1 VKIGYFCLQS
11 LWSIHKT
18 HDLELI
24 QSDLEAGHDVHV
36 VRPSAAL
43 RFSDTAPWDA
53 SRRRL
58 RNELRCFWTGMNLL
72 DGSVRIHSIDSL
84 LRNHAWAAEWHVAGI
99 PEARSREELDSFRF
113 HGHDAGNAVLSSLMW
128 VLRDTRVEPSAHR
141 DYVERALDTSVK
153 VYIAARA
160 FIETHRPDR
169 VVLFNGRMATFR
181 GVLRACQE
189 SSTPCWVHERGA
201 TLDRVCVAENTM
213 PHDTAWIGGQIVEA
227 WNGPAH
233 SDAEKRAIGRE
244 FYRRKRNKDGFN
256 WIAYTERQQPGILPF
271 APDEDRPIYSIF
283 TSSEF
288 ERFALRQYYRY
299 LLHAT
304 QLEGILDVA
313 RILERHRFPGLLV
326 IRIHP
331 NSLGEHPSLQEALE
345 RQATQDF
352 VRIAGPDSP
361 VDTYALIDAS
371 DKVFTFGST
380 VAMEVAHAG
389 KPSISFATSP
399 YQELNAVYR
408 PADREEAVRLILD
421 PIEPKRNDDT
431 LKYGYYYSVFGRPLR
446 HAEPTGLSRLRFK
459 NEHRNKRSGARLRW
473 SGARVRARIGGLLGA
488 APGAARRS
496 TTS

>member
-1 VKIGYFCLQS
+1 MRTGYFCLQS
-11 LWSIHKT
+11 LWSIHKA

-24 QSDLEAGHDVHV
+24 QTDLEAGHDVHV

-43 RFSDTAPWDA
+43 RFSDTAPWDG

-58 RNELRCFWTGMNLL
+58 RDELRCFWTGMNLL
-72 DGSVRIHSIDSL
+72 DRAVEIHSVDSL
-84 LRNHAWAAEWHVAGI
+84 LRGHAWTDEWRNAHV
-99 PEARSREELDSFRF
+99 PQLRSREELDSFRF

-128 VLRDTRVEPSAHR
+128 VRRDTQVDPSQHR

-160 FIETHRPDR
+160 FIEAQRPDR

-189 SSTPCWVHERGA
+189 TSTPCWVHERGA

-213 PHDTAWIGGQIVEA
+213 PHDTDWIARQIVETWQRA
-227 WNGPAH
+227 PQ
-233 SDAEKRAIGRE
+233 SEEEKRAIGGE

-256 WIAYTERQQPGILPF
+256 WIAYTEHQQPGRLPF
-271 APDEDRPIYSIF
+271 EPDEGRPVYSIF

-299 LLHAT
+299 LLHET
-304 QLEGILDVA
+304 QLEGILDLA
-313 RILERHRFPGLLV
+313 RILEQHRFAGLLV

-331 NSLGEHPSLQEALE
+331 NSAGEQPSLQQALE
-345 RQATQDF
+345 RQAAPDF
-352 VRIAGPDSP
+352 VRIVGAESA

-399 YQELNAVYR
+399 YQRLDSVYQ
-408 PADREEAVRLILD
+408 PADREEALRLVLD
-421 PIEPKRNDDT
+421 PLEPKRNDDT

-446 HAEPTGLSRLRFK
+446 HAEPLGLSRLRFK
-459 NEHRNKRSGARLRW
+459 GEHRNKRSGARLRW
-473 SGARVRARIGGLLGA
+473 RGARVRERLGGLLGHG
-488 APGAARRS
+488 P
-496 TTS
+496 